1 MNNRAETLR
10 RLLHSRERVLVF
22 DGAMG
27 TNLQTQDLTP
37 DDFGGE
43 QYAGCNEHLVLSRP
57 AAVENVHAGF
67 FSVGSDI
74 VETNTFGATRIVLG
88 EYGLQ
93 RRAYEINK
101 KAAELAR
108 RLASDF
114 NTSDHP
120 RFVAGS
126 IGPTTKLPTLG
137 HISFTEMESAYREQV
152 AGLLDGGVDILL
164 VETVQD
170 VLQAKAAL
178 AAVFGTFAERH
189 LRIPVMVQ
197 VTVERTGTLLLG
209 TDISAALTTFEAFDI
224 DAIGI
229 NCATGPKEMSDHIRT
244 LSANSPKL
252 MSIQPNA
259 GLPENIGG
267 RTAYPLSPEE
277 LASYQTHFV
286 RDLGVEIVGGC
297 CGTTPA
303 HLKAVVDAVADLA
316 PAERRPEFTP
326 SVSSLYQTA
335 PLHID
340 PAPVLVGERTNA
352 NGSKRFR
359 ELLTVEDWD
368 GVVSLAKEQVREG
381 AHLLDVCVAYVGR
394 NEVKDMI
401 EVVSRFNSQINLPLM
416 IDSTEADAIEAALQ
430 RISGRAIVNSVNL
443 EDGEKRLQAVLPLCR
458 KYGAAVIALTIDEEG
473 MARTAEAKLGVARRI
488 YDLAISK
495 YGMRPQ
501 DLIFDTL
508 TFTLGS
514 GSEELKTAGIE
525 TIDGIRSIKSELP
538 GVKTILGVSNIS
550 FGLATAARHVINSVF
565 LHYAI
570 EAGLDLAIV
579 NAQKIVPLFKISEEE
594 RELARRLIFNEKHD
608 GKEPLSAV
616 MAYYTAKKPSWEPPA
631 AREEKRTVEERL
643 KQRIVDGNRTG
654 LEKDLEEALKKYTAL
669 DIINTILLDGMR
681 TVGELFGRGE
691 MQLPFVLQSAETMKA
706 AVSYLEPFME
716 RKSQEARGTMVLATV
731 KGDVHDI
738 GKNLVDVI
746 LTNNGFKV
754 INLGIKQPI
763 ESIIEAAQRYQAD
776 AIGMS
781 GLLVKSTLV
790 MKENLGVLE
799 ERSFKIPVVLG
810 GAALTRRY
818 VEEDLRRLY
827 SAPVLYANDAFG
839 GLHYLQ
845 SIIDGTL
852 QYMEPAQAVEEDSSE
867 ALSGQEGKVQRATAP
882 APRDDGP
889 RSATRVLSEI
899 PKPPFYGTRIVE
911 DIPLEAIFPYVNRAA
926 LFRGQWQVR
935 RRGKAEAEYNEYVEK
950 NVIPVFEEWK
960 RRSIEERLLTP
971 KVVYGYFPAQSE
983 GDDLIVYSEDG
994 SRARLRFT
1002 FPRQPEKRRL
1012 CISDYFAPKSSG
1024 VMDIVA
1030 FHAVTIGPRATEF
1043 AQSLFK
1049 SNRYAEYLY
1058 FHGLS
1063 VETTEALAE
1072 YWHKRIRMELR
1083 IDDRDAPEMERL
1095 FGQGYRG
1102 SRYSFGYPACPNL
1115 EDQVKLFELLD
1126 PGRIGLSLTEAYQ
1139 LVPEQTTTAI
1149 IVHHPDAKYFNIR

>member
-93 RRAYEINK
+93 HRAYEINK

-114 NTSDHP
+114 NTTDHP

-359 ELLTVEDWD
+359 ELLTV
-368 GVVSLAKEQVREG
+368 
-381 AHLLDVCVAYVGR
+381 
-394 NEVKDMI
+394 
-401 EVVSRFNSQINLPLM
+401 
-416 IDSTEADAIEAALQ
+416 
-430 RISGRAIVNSVNL
+430 
-443 EDGEKRLQAVLPLCR
+443 
-458 KYGAAVIALTIDEEG
+458 
-473 MARTAEAKLGVARRI
+473 
-488 YDLAISK
+488 
-495 YGMRPQ
+495 
-501 DLIFDTL
+501 
-508 TFTLGS
+508 
-514 GSEELKTAGIE
+514 
-525 TIDGIRSIKSELP
+525 
-538 GVKTILGVSNIS
+538 
-550 FGLATAARHVINSVF
+550 
-565 LHYAI
+565 
-570 EAGLDLAIV
+570 
-579 NAQKIVPLFKISEEE
+579 
-594 RELARRLIFNEKHD
+594 
-608 GKEPLSAV
+608 
-616 MAYYTAKKPSWEPPA
+616 
-631 AREEKRTVEERL
+631 
-643 KQRIVDGNRTG
+643 
-654 LEKDLEEALKKYTAL
+654 
-669 DIINTILLDGMR
+669 
-681 TVGELFGRGE
+681 
-691 MQLPFVLQSAETMKA
+691 
-706 AVSYLEPFME
+706 
-716 RKSQEARGTMVLATV
+716 
-731 KGDVHDI
+731 
-738 GKNLVDVI
+738 
-746 LTNNGFKV
+746 
-754 INLGIKQPI
+754 
-763 ESIIEAAQRYQAD
+763 
-776 AIGMS
+776 
-781 GLLVKSTLV
+781 
-790 MKENLGVLE
+790 
-799 ERSFKIPVVLG
+799 
-810 GAALTRRY
+810 
-818 VEEDLRRLY
+818 
-827 SAPVLYANDAFG
+827 
-839 GLHYLQ
+839 
-845 SIIDGTL
+845 
-852 QYMEPAQAVEEDSSE
+852 
-867 ALSGQEGKVQRATAP
+867 
-882 APRDDGP
+882 
-889 RSATRVLSEI
+889 
-899 PKPPFYGTRIVE
+899 
-911 DIPLEAIFPYVNRAA
+911 
-926 LFRGQWQVR
+926 
-935 RRGKAEAEYNEYVEK
+935 
-950 NVIPVFEEWK
+950 
-960 RRSIEERLLTP
+960 
-971 KVVYGYFPAQSE
+971 
-983 GDDLIVYSEDG
+983 
-994 SRARLRFT
+994 
-1002 FPRQPEKRRL
+1002 
-1012 CISDYFAPKSSG
+1012 
-1024 VMDIVA
+1024 
-1030 FHAVTIGPRATEF
+1030 
-1043 AQSLFK
+1043 
-1049 SNRYAEYLY
+1049 
-1058 FHGLS
+1058 
-1063 VETTEALAE
+1063 
-1072 YWHKRIRMELR
+1072 
-1083 IDDRDAPEMERL
+1083 
-1095 FGQGYRG
+1095 
-1102 SRYSFGYPACPNL
+1102 
-1115 EDQVKLFELLD
+1115 
-1126 PGRIGLSLTEAYQ
+1126 
-1139 LVPEQTTTAI
+1139 
-1149 IVHHPDAKYFNIR
+1149 